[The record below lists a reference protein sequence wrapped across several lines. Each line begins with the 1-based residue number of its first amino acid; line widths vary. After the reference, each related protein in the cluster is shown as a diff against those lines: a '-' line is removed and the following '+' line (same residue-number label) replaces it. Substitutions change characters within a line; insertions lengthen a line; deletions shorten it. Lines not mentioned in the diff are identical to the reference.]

1 MSQLNM
7 DMEYTQKSQ
16 LINVIKDLV
25 HAGLGT
31 HPKTRESVK
40 TYFAIVDFLD
50 GLVDAPVGAPKDEP
64 KADA

>member
-1 MSQLNM
+1 
-7 DMEYTQKSQ
+7 MEDTKQNIQ

-31 HPKTRESVK
+31 HPKSRDSVK

-50 GLVDAPVGAPKDEP
+50 GLTEE
-64 KADA
+64 KAEEKIEA